1 MLVKLNPG
9 CYDDDDML
17 SSVTKRESTFVPS
30 NLSISKFGV
39 FSRTFAQKTEELFFA
54 QKIMLQRLNVGGNY
68 Y

>member
-1 MLVKLNPG
+1 MEKAATG

-30 NLSISKFGV
+30 NLSISNSV
-39 FSRTFAQKTEELFFA
+39 FFPERLHKNRGIIFFA